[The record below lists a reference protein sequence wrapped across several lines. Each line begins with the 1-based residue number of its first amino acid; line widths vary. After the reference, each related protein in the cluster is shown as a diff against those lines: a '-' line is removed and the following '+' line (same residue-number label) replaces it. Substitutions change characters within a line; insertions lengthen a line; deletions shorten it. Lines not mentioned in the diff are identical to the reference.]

1 MPRRYIMTA
10 FGHDRTG
17 ILAEVSKVLYENGC
31 NLEDSEM
38 TRLADE
44 IALIFLFSSGR
55 EDIEE
60 TLSREFHRLEVEKGL
75 PTYFRRV
82 KNKPEIEERKG
93 TKHDLHIEGVDQVGI
108 IYAISIFLA
117 EKDINIVHLRSERNL
132 SPLSGTAIYKINLEI
147 TRPET
152 ISFEEMKKGLR
163 KVGDQLHVDIQI
175 D

>member
-1 MPRRYIMTA
+1 MLKRYIMTA

-17 ILAEVSKVLYENGC
+17 ILAEVSKVLYQNGC

-44 IALIFLFSSGR
+44 IALIFLFSSSR

-60 TLSREFHRLEVEKGL
+60 VLSREFHRLEVEKGL

-82 KNKPEIEERKG
+82 KDKPDLEEISG
-93 TKHDLHIEGVDQVGI
+93 TKHNLHVEGIDQVGI
-108 IYAISIFLA
+108 IYRISVFLS
-117 EKDINIVHLRSERNL
+117 ENDINIIHLRSERNL
-132 SPLSGTAIYKINLEI
+132 SPLSGTAIYKIDLEI
-147 TRPET
+147 RRPEEF
-152 ISFEEMKKGLR
+152 SYDQLKKGLR
-163 KVGDQLHVDIQI
+163 KVGDKLHVDIQI